1 MLIAGIVGIAVATP
15 IVLLTSPILAQ
26 GNQAADIHERGRAL
40 MSNGAYFRAEL
51 ETEGPST
58 TSIQDAA
65 YSVGGQ
71 NGWHSHPGLVAVTVL
86 SGSIRWY
93 DENCKPT
100 VYSAGDSWVEGSKV
114 HAFRKDR
121 NRYRTSDGGVHYG
134 AGPSAKNGRAGSGVC
149 GRARSLRS
157 PESLVTPGAASA
169 GWRWPARGRVHE
181 ESVAPCRG
189 TRLLHGAYPSTLDE
203 ERKEDGAAEI
213 KNASGLFCA
222 CSASRA

>member
-1 MLIAGIVGIAVATP
+1 MKTRTKIVIGMVIAGIVGIAVATP

-71 NGWHSHPGLVAVTVL
+71 NGWHSHPGWVACTVL

-100 VYSAGDSWVEGSKV
+100 VYTAGDSWVEGSKV
-114 HAFRKDR
+114 HAFR
-121 NRYRTSDGGVHYG
+121 NIGTGTVHLMAVFITAQGQALRTDEPAPECA
-134 AGPSAKNGRAGSGVC
+134 AG
-149 GRARSLRS
+149 L
-157 PESLVTPGAASA
+157 
-169 GWRWPARGRVHE
+169 
-181 ESVAPCRG
+181 
-189 TRLLHGAYPSTLDE
+189 
-203 ERKEDGAAEI
+203 
-213 KNASGLFCA
+213 GL
-222 CSASRA
+222 